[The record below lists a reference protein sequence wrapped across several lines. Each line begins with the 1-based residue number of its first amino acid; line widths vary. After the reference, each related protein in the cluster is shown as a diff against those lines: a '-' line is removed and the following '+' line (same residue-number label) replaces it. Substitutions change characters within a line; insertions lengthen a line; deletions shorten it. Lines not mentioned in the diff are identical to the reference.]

1 MTSDVVLFSGNAH
14 PSLSKKIS
22 DYLHIPVGKAVVS
35 QFSDGES
42 RVELHNNVRGRDV
55 FIVQSTSYPAN
66 HHIMEALVIVDA
78 CRRASAQNITLLTP
92 YFGYARQDRKTASR
106 TPISAKLV
114 AELFEAA
121 GIDRLLALELHNSA
135 IQGFFNVPVDHLFSK
150 SVFYQY
156 ITTHMPIKDLLVIS
170 PDAGGVERSRAMAK
184 KLNTGLA
191 IIDKRRD
198 KPNESEVLHI
208 IGNVKGKHC
217 LIVDDM
223 VDTGG
228 SLVKASQALIENG
241 AKSASAAITH
251 PVLSGSAVSLIAESP
266 LSTLVVTDSIP
277 LSPKA
282 QQCDKIV
289 QISIAQLMGEAI
301 RRVHHRDSV
310 SSLFI

>member
-1 MTSDVVLFSGNAH
+1 MTSNVVLFGGNSH
-14 PSLSKKIS
+14 PHLSKKIS
-22 DYLHIPVGKAVVS
+22 NYLDIPVGKAVVQ

-42 RVELHNNVRGRDV
+42 RVELHENVRGRDV

-156 ITTHMPIKDLLVIS
+156 IKTHMPTQDLLVIS

-184 KLNTGLA
+184 KLKTGLA

-208 IGNVKGKHC
+208 IGDIKGKHC
-217 LIVDDM
+217 LIIDDM

-228 SLVKASQALIENG
+228 SLVKAAQALIENG

-266 LSTLVVTDSIP
+266 LSQLVVTDSIP
-277 LSPKA
+277 LSQKA
-282 QQCDKIV
+282 QQCAKIV

-310 SSLFI
+310 SSLFL

>member
-1 MTSDVVLFSGNAH
+1 MTSNVVLFGGNSH
-14 PSLSKKIS
+14 PHLSNKIS
-22 DYLHIPVGKAVVS
+22 NYLDIPVGKAVVQ

-42 RVELHNNVRGRDV
+42 RVELHENVRGRDV

-156 ITTHMPIKDLLVIS
+156 IKTHMPTQDLLVIS

-184 KLNTGLA
+184 KLKTGLA

-208 IGNVKGKHC
+208 IGDIKGKHC
-217 LIVDDM
+217 LIIDDM

-228 SLVKASQALIENG
+228 SLVKAAQALIENG

-266 LSTLVVTDSIP
+266 LSQLVVTDSIP
-277 LSPKA
+277 LSQKA